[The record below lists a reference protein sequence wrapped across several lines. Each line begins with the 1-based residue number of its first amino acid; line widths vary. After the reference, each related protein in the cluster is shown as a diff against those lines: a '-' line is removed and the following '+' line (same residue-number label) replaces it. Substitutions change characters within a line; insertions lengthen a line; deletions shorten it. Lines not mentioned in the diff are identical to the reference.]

1 MPELGPVAWPPAPIL
16 TERLV
21 LRATEARDRAAY
33 VDLLSSEQV
42 HAHLGG
48 ARSRDELER
57 AVPRVPGS
65 HAGVFAVELAGAM
78 VGTVTFD
85 RRGAERPGHVR
96 VEGDEVEVGYL
107 FLPEAWGHGYATEA
121 ARALLQWAFDTLDLN
136 RVQAETDTRN
146 AASARVL
153 EKLGFVCEGTLR
165 EDCVVNGEV
174 SDSWVYGLLRREWRQ
189 SSDLGAGH

>member
-21 LRATEARDRAAY
+21 LRATEARDRSAY

-121 ARALLQWAFDTLDLN
+121 VGAALGWLREELPGEPVLLCTQAANAPSVRVAAR
-136 RVQAETDTRN
+136 
-146 AASARVL
+146 
-153 EKLGFVCEGTLR
+153 LGFTEAGRFEEFGAEQWLGVLR
-165 EDCVVNGEV
+165 P
-174 SDSWVYGLLRREWRQ
+174 
-189 SSDLGAGH
+189 A